1 MRSRSRRAP
10 GSSRPRIARKLSVE
24 RLDARRVLARV
35 AQRDAGTAV
44 ATRTKPWA
52 CMSKKDVLPLSG
64 GFGGVPAT

>member
-1 MRSRSRRAP
+1 MRAAFSR
-10 GSSRPRIARKLSVE
+10 GSQSATR
-24 RLDARRVLARV
+24 
-35 AQRDAGTAV
+35 GTAV